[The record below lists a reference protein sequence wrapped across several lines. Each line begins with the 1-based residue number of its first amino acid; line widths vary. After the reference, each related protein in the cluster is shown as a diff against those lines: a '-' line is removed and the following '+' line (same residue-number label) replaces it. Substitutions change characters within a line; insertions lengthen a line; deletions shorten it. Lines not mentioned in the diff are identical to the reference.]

1 MRTVRWSIAVLA
13 LAAILQGAAAGSFD
27 VTGRWESRYSFG
39 GIEEI
44 MIAEIEQIEES
55 IIGSYA
61 VEVAPSGEGYGGVIF
76 GTIDGDK
83 VKAFY
88 LATRSSGGG
97 DPLTTISF
105 TDGRLV
111 DEETIRGEF
120 HYRDS
125 DQTVLSGPYE
135 AKRI

>member
-1 MRTVRWSIAVLA
+1 MVNCSPRP
-13 LAAILQGAAAGSFD
+13 GGD
-27 VTGRWESRYSFG
+27 PPGGRRRQLRRDGQMGVQDSFG